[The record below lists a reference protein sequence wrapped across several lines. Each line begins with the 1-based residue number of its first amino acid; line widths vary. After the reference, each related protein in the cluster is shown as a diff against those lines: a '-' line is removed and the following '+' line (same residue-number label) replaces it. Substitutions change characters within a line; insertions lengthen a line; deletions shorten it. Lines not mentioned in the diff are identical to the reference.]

1 MKMKVNLVMLYKY
14 GGTRGGKSYRGK
26 RSFLLRDEDPKN
38 EYNLKNEEGTGGGSD
53 DEEPKKT
60 RGPTYMRHIWG
71 RHGTNKRIKMKFNR
85 LGEPIGTNRSKFN
98 KFLGA
103 LARIEKYAPFDVDS
117 WHKVPKSLKNDMINV
132 VKVSISR
139 IYYIS

>member
-85 LGEPIGTNRSKFN
+85 LENICN
-98 KFLGA
+98 KQGA
-103 LARIEKYAPFDVDS
+103 PREEKDES
-117 WHKVPKSLKNDMINV
+117 
-132 VKVSISR
+132 
-139 IYYIS
+139 